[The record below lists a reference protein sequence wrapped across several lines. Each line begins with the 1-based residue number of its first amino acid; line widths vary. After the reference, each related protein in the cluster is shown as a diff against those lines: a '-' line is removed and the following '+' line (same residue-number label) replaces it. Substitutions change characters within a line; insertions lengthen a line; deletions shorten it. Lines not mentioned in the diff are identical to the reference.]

1 MAVDQIEQEFQQLR
15 SAYQSE
21 PNLKTVLDGFDNM
34 TSFSTAW
41 NYVQGH
47 FEHLQLFC
55 GSMATAFPTTSMVKT
70 DFSIVKWEKD
80 DGRMSLSNFSLEG
93 IMHCKQ
99 HEHIQCNFS

>member
-1 MAVDQIEQEFQQLR
+1 MAVDQIEQEFHQLR

-55 GSMATAFPTTSMVKT
+55 GSMATAFQLQVWSRVTCPLSK
-70 DFSIVKWEKD
+70 
-80 DGRMSLSNFSLEG
+80 GRRMME
-93 IMHCKQ
+93 
-99 HEHIQCNFS
+99 E